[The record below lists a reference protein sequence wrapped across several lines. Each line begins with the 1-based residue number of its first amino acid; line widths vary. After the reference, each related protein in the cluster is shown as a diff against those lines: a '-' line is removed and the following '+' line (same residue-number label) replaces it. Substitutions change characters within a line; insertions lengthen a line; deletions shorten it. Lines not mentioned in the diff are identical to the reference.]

1 MIGRKESLILV
12 SGVAFGIVIA
22 VGLIAVAQ
30 VLSPGTGVIPFP
42 GVNGN
47 GDAMPAS
54 QGIGQFSSI
63 EDVKEFIL
71 SHTES
76 GQKAVVPTVQATVST
91 GPTTPAQLGPGVR
104 TWRYELDTATFKPDE
119 YIVTVSGIQRS
130 VTASAL
136 FNLLAGSSGAVA
148 TQQVIQ
154 VPVSQ
159 WSGSDDLFITIDPIG
174 DHYVGDKFAITG
186 TTNLPAAEDEMLVEV
201 VTSSFAPTQKTQS
214 GEFSG
219 STGTIH
225 AAGGGGGGSFSS
237 WSSVR
242 TPVPTAAPTPAADR
256 EYSTTNIQVKEVD
269 EADIVKTDGTYIYVV
284 SGNALHIVLAYPA
297 ESAEVVSTTGFSGTP
312 VSLYLYDD
320 KVALICRDY
329 REPEFWRCEPGRC
342 TGSPGIGDKTIIYI
356 FSVEDPADPVLER
369 EVEIDGRYTD
379 SRMIGE
385 WLYFLTTSPADPYSD
400 DLAFPEVRDG
410 EDGTFTPIAYSLE
423 GEDEAFA
430 FTTIGSVSLGSDAP
444 VRAKTFL
451 VGTAGTV
458 YVSPTTL
465 YFGVH
470 SAGEPSMLR
479 HVDEQGREVG
489 ENGDKTAIYSF
500 SLQDG
505 AIRFKAA
512 GSADGK
518 LLNQYSMDEYGG
530 NLRLATTVTEYDSWR
545 TMLSSTVTVLD
556 NRLSPLGTVE
566 GIAPDERIYAARF
579 MGDRLYLVTFRETDP
594 FFVIDLSDPARPSLA
609 GELKLPG
616 FSNYLH
622 PYDATHIIGVGKT
635 ANFGAVKLSL
645 FDVSDI
651 TKPGLVDSVEL
662 GEAGSSS
669 EVLNDPKAFLFDKE
683 KDILVLPV
691 ELAGTYR
698 TLQPSGN
705 YYGGREVWGGAYVF
719 SVDPDRGFS
728 LTGKVKHYD
737 ERSGYQVPVKRALY
751 IEDTLYTLSPRVIY
765 MSDLGDGV
773 SYLNDVNL
781 V

>member
-1 MIGRKESLILV
+1 MIGRKEGIILV
-12 SGVAFGIVIA
+12 GGIAIGIVIA
-22 VGLIAVAQ
+22 VGLLVVLQ
-30 VLSPGTGVIPFP
+30 VLSPGTGALPLP
-42 GVNGN
+42 DLSGN
-47 GDAMPAS
+47 GDTLPLS
-54 QGIGQFSSI
+54 QGIGRFSTV
-63 EDVKEFIL
+63 EDVREFVL
-71 SHTES
+71 SHTETET
-76 GQKAVVPTVQATVST
+76 QTWPEMVPIIQETS
-91 GPTTPAQLGPGVR
+91 PIQLGEGVR
-104 TWRYELDTATFKPDE
+104 SWRYEVDTATFRPDE

-136 FNLLAGSSGAVA
+136 FNLLAGSSGAVV

-154 VPVSQ
+154 VPLNQ
-159 WSGSDDLFITIDPIG
+159 WADKEDFFITIDPIG
-174 DHYVGDKFAITG
+174 DHFIGEKFSITG
-186 TTNLPAAEDEMLVEV
+186 TTNLPAGEDEMLVEV

-225 AAGGGGGGSFSS
+225 AAWGSGGVSFSS
-237 WSSVR
+237 PMSIQ
-242 TPVPTAAPTPAADR
+242 TPAPTAAPTPAADR
-256 EYSTTNIQVKEVD
+256 DYSTTNVQVKEVD
-269 EADIVKTDGTYIYVV
+269 EADIVKTDGTDIYVV
-284 SGNALHIVLAYPA
+284 SGNALHIVRAYPA
-297 ESAEVVSTTGFSGTP
+297 ESAGVVSTIGFSGKP
-312 VSLYLYDD
+312 VSLYLYGDN
-320 KVALICRDY
+320 VALICRDY
-329 REPEFWRCEPGRC
+329 RPPEYWRCSPGRC
-342 TGSPGIGDKTIIYI
+342 TGSPGTGEKTVIYI
-356 FSVEDPADPVLER
+356 FSVKDPASPVLER
-369 EVEIDGRYTD
+369 EVSIDGRYTD

-385 WLYFLTTSPADPYSD
+385 WLYFLTSTPVDPYSN
-400 DLAFPEVRDG
+400 DLTFPEVRDG
-410 EDGTFTPIAYSLE
+410 EGGSFTPVAYSLE
-423 GEDEAFA
+423 GKDKAFA
-430 FTTIGSVSLGSDAP
+430 FTTIGSVSLSSDAP
-444 VRAKTFL
+444 VKAKTFL

-470 SAGEPSMLR
+470 STGEPSPLR

-505 AIRFKAA
+505 TIRFKAA

-530 NLRLATTVTEYDSWR
+530 NLRLATTVTEYGSWR

-556 NRLSPLGTVE
+556 DRLSPLGTVE

-594 FFVIDLSDPARPSLA
+594 FFVIDLSNPAHPALA

-645 FDVSDI
+645 FDVSNI
-651 TKPGLVDSVEL
+651 GKPDLVDSVEL
-662 GEAGSSS
+662 GEAGSDS

-691 ELAGTYR
+691 QLAGLYEST
-698 TLQPSGN
+698 TQK
-705 YYGGREVWGGAYVF
+705 GGYIGMRKLWGGAYVF

-728 LTGKVKHYD
+728 LKGTVKHYD
-737 ERSGYQVPVKRALY
+737 EHSGDQAAVTRALY
-751 IEDTLYTLSPRVIY
+751 IEDTLYTISPRVIY
-765 MSDLGDGV
+765 MSDLGNGV
-773 SYLNDVNL
+773 RYLNNVRL
-781 V
+781 G